1 MTVAADISTVESW
14 LRAWLAQRAPGLAL
28 QPDDN
33 YFEKAG
39 VDSFDAI
46 TLIEEAEQQFAIRFR
61 QTDFQDRR
69 FATVRGFVEIV
80 AERRGTP

>member
-14 LRAWLAQRAPGLAL
+14 LRAWLAQHTPGLAI

-46 TLIEEAEQQFAIRFR
+46 ILIEEAEQQFAVRFR
-61 QTDFQDRR
+61 QSDFQDRR
-69 FATVRGFVEIV
+69 FGTLRGFVEIV
-80 AERRGTP
+80 AERRAAP